1 MRHWPVESQQPFG
14 HDVALQTHAP
24 LEEQA
29 WPVAQPAHAAPP
41 VPQVVVLGV
50 WHWPLESQQ
59 PFGHD
64 VALQTHAPCALQVWL
79 VPHATHWP
87 PLAPHAVADAVT
99 HWPFWQQPE
108 QLVVPQLHAPPLQVW
123 PVEHAS
129 QALPPEPH
137 VVADC
142 ADWAMQRCWAS
153 QHPFGQ
159 VVASQTHFPAVV
171 SQVWPLAHA
180 AQVAPAVPQAVVD
193 CDA

>member
-1 MRHWPVESQQPFG
+1 MHAPLLQHPLGQEVALQTHAPLEHVVPVPQALQAAPAVPQVELLDVRHWPVESQQPLG
-14 HDVALQTHAP
+14 QEVALQTHAP
-24 LEEQA
+24 PEQA
-29 WPVAQPAHAAPP
+29 
-41 VPQVVVLGV
+41 
-50 WHWPLESQQ
+50 
-59 PFGHD
+59 
-64 VALQTHAPCALQVWL
+64 
-79 VPHATHWP
+79 
-87 PLAPHAVADAVT
+87 
-99 HWPFWQQPE
+99 
-108 QLVVPQLHAPPLQVW
+108 W

-180 AQVAPAVPQAVVD
+180 VHAAPAVPHAVAD